1 LAGEADGRR
10 LVEED
15 VTILLMR
22 AAVEAVVL
30 WTVGEAGRSLGVDW
44 GMGTLS
50 PLGLRAEA
58 ALVAELLSLFVGE
71 DEGEAASEDGEA
83 LVGDADEALVGDA
96 DDADDADLHSSA
108 SIAAGRT

>member
-30 WTVGEAGRSLGVDW
+30 WTVGEAGRSLGVD
-44 GMGTLS
+44 
-50 PLGLRAEA
+50 
-58 ALVAELLSLFVGE
+58 
-71 DEGEAASEDGEA
+71 
-83 LVGDADEALVGDA
+83 
-96 DDADDADLHSSA
+96 
-108 SIAAGRT
+108 